1 VLFFATLSQLT
12 FNLRNL
18 NKEYKPISIIITTL
32 ATETYNQEQ
41 NLYKALRHIADHMA
55 QNVKD
60 KDGVKWVANPVNKAE
75 NFADRWPDSPRE
87 QMFNEWI
94 DKLRRDMDRLEASV
108 HHTIGIKRDFFSS
121 YINSQ

>member
-60 KDGVKWVANPVNKAE
+60 KDGVKWVANPVKSPVTI
-75 NFADRWPDSPRE
+75 PDMHR
-87 QMFNEWI
+87 
-94 DKLRRDMDRLEASV
+94 
-108 HHTIGIKRDFFSS
+108 
-121 YINSQ
+121 